1 MSSTKATLRLAES
14 IDNSGKITRRGAD
27 KLIATIDEFDKI
39 ADSSGCAELMA
50 FATSAVRDAK
60 NSDDVLARVR
70 KETGVQLQVLRG
82 VDESRLTF
90 LAVRRWYGWSAGRII
105 NLDIGGGSLE
115 LSNGVDEEPEVAM
128 SLPLGA
134 GRLTR
139 EWLNDDPPG
148 RRRVAMLRDWLDAEL
163 ADGSAKMLDA
173 GSPDLAVATSK
184 TFRSLA
190 RLTGAAPSAAGPR
203 VKRTLTANGLR
214 QLISF
219 ISRMTTAD
227 RAELEGVSAERAPQ
241 IVAGALVAEASMRA
255 LSIETVDICPW
266 ALREGLILRK
276 LDSEADGTAFVETS
290 VRDAG
295 SQRADRNR
303 RQTMTG
309 PHDTTPDPSRL
320 RSCWPRTARIGAPVA
335 ARRRRRRGNADAVT
349 VAELTGEIP
358 VIAEDIEPDD
368 DGATGSELACP
379 PRPTAA
385 VHVDEAVSEEPAAK
399 APFWSEPEPRW
410 PESAPPRP
418 RESRPE
424 PREPRPERSSYPL
437 PVRDNVRAEANRAG

>member
-1 MSSTKATLRLAES
+1 MRLGVLDVGSNTVHLLVVDAHRGGQPTPMSSTKATLRLAEATDS
-14 IDNSGKITRRGAD
+14 AGKITKRGAE
-27 KLIATIDEFDKI
+27 KLISTIDEFAKI
-39 ADSSGCAELMA
+39 ADSSGCEELMA
-50 FATSAVRDAK
+50 FATSAVREAG
-60 NSDDVLARVR
+60 NSEEVLSRVR
-70 KETGVQLQVLRG
+70 KETGVELRVLTG

-115 LSNGVDEEPEVAM
+115 MSSGLDEEPEVAL

-139 EWLNDDPPG
+139 EWLPDDPPG

-163 ADGSAKMLDA
+163 AEASENILEA
-173 GSPDLAVATSK
+173 GTPDLTVATSK

-190 RLTGAAPSAAGPR
+190 RLTGAAPSGAGPR

-255 LSIETVDICPW
+255 LSIESVDICPW

-276 LDSEADGTAFVETS
+276 LDSEADGTALMEPS
-290 VRDAG
+290 VRNAG
-295 SQRADRNR
+295 GQVVDRNQNR
-303 RQTMTG
+303 
-309 PHDTTPDPSRL
+309 SRGDK
-320 RSCWPRTARIGAPVA
+320 P
-335 ARRRRRRGNADAVT
+335 
-349 VAELTGEIP
+349 
-358 VIAEDIEPDD
+358 
-368 DGATGSELACP
+368 
-379 PRPTAA
+379 
-385 VHVDEAVSEEPAAK
+385 
-399 APFWSEPEPRW
+399 
-410 PESAPPRP
+410 
-418 RESRPE
+418 
-424 PREPRPERSSYPL
+424 
-437 PVRDNVRAEANRAG
+437 